1 MVGGLTNVGVILS
14 VVLVF
19 EVGEELGFGDVAG
32 VILVDDGEEGGEGGG
47 ELLLEGGLLVGVFGQ
62 DLFTVGTTEKI
73 LVASEV
79 GF

>member
-1 MVGGLTNVGVILS
+1 VVCGVANLTVVFG

-19 EVGEELGFGDVAG
+19 EVGEELGFGDVSCI
-32 VILVDDGEEGGEGGG
+32 VFVDDGEKSGEGGG
-47 ELLLEGGLLVGVFGQ
+47 ELLLEIGLPCGVFGEN
-62 DLFTVGTTEKI
+62 LLAVGTTEKI

>member
-1 MVGGLTNVGVILS
+1 MVGSVTDFFVIFG

-19 EVGEELGFGDVAG
+19 EVGEELGFGDVACI
-32 VILVDDGEEGGEGGG
+32 VFVDDGEEGGEGGG
-47 ELLLEGGLLVGVFGQ
+47 ELFLKVGLPCGVFGEN
-62 DLFTVGTTEKI
+62 LLAVGTTEKI